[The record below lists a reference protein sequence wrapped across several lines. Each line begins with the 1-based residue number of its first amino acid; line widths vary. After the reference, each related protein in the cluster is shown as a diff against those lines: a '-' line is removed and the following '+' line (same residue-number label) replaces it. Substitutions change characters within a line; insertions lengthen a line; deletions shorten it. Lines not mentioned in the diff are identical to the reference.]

1 MSKSHASE
9 EFSHFIVALA
19 GAAVLLGA
27 VAWSFVAM
35 DTGGCT
41 SYIKCR
47 TPAQMAQAHY

>member
-9 EFSHFIVALA
+9 GFSHFIVALV
-19 GAAVLLGA
+19 GAAVIVGA
-27 VAWSFVAM
+27 AAWTFVAM

-47 TPAQMAQAHY
+47 TSAEMAQVHY